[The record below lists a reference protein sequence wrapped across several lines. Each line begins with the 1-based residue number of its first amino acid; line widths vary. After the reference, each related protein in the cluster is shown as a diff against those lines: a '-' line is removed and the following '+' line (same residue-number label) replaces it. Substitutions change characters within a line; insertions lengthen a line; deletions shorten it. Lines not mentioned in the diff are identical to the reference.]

1 MFDCLVKLYLGLKK
15 MKTRMRIFVLVLVLM
30 VVVAT
35 LIFQVHQ
42 SKPDRWDQEAQQL
55 TIEATQPLIEAINA
69 YTKSAGSVPQSL
81 EDLVPEWITEIPTPI
96 VGSQQWSY
104 SLTKRGYDLRIKATK
119 SEPPSLLW
127 MMIFGPSGYD
137 DRMFVYYP
145 TLELWEMADW

>member
-1 MFDCLVKLYLGLKK
+1 MEHWTLRKLKLFCHKCTYIVLALLLLLLV
-15 MKTRMRIFVLVLVLM
+15 ISFLM
-30 VVVAT
+30 VTRSSVGSVA
-35 LIFQVHQ
+35 
-42 SKPDRWDQEAQQL
+42 DRWDQEAQQL